1 MFKRQKTSVLDTK
14 NFLWLNPDYE
24 RVSTNLRKNKMSRIA
39 FMLRQCSRSRTLCP
53 KFRIRMV
60 RRKIEDKIDTNT
72 DLAQYF
78 GPSTAEYFKNAKFEH

>member
-1 MFKRQKTSVLDTK
+1 
-14 NFLWLNPDYE
+14 
-24 RVSTNLRKNKMSRIA
+24 
-39 FMLRQCSRSRTLCP
+39 
-53 KFRIRMV
+53 MV